1 MAHFAK
7 VHKETKEVLAVV
19 VISNDIVD
27 PEETGTDNEAL
38 GIAKCQELWGDGVS
52 FFDMARLGV
61 GLNRNDGR
69 VNRVQSGPGGTLV
82 IPALDSKMIYPI
94 PQAET
99 DAK

>member
-1 MAHFAK
+1 MLSSYHHRYPKSELAFTLLLK
-7 VHKETKEVLAVV
+7 IIPVLPP
-19 VISNDIVD
+19 D
-27 PEETGTDNEAL
+27 AL
-38 GIAKCQELWGDGVS
+38 GWRFKQPAVTDGVS

-69 VNRVQSGPGGTLV
+69 VNRVQAGPGGTLV
-82 IPALDSKMIYPI
+82 IPALDPKMIYPI